1 MGSKREEILE
11 EVRADVELLHK
22 LAENIAKLD
31 KSAGALFE
39 ALEKDT
45 NKVSV
50 ATLFALA
57 CVLHGAAEEC
67 KGFLKRYRER

>member
-22 LAENIAKLD
+22 LAENIAELD
-31 KSAGALFE
+31 KSAGVLFE

-57 CVLHGAAEEC
+57 CVLHGAVEEC
-67 KGFLKRYRER
+67 KGFVKCYRE

>member
-1 MGSKREEILE
+1 MGSKKEEILE
-11 EVRADVELLHK
+11 EARPDVELLHK
-22 LAENIAKLD
+22 LAENIAELD

-39 ALEKDT
+39 ALDKDT
-45 NKVSV
+45 DKVSV

-67 KGFLKRYRER
+67 KGFIKRYRE